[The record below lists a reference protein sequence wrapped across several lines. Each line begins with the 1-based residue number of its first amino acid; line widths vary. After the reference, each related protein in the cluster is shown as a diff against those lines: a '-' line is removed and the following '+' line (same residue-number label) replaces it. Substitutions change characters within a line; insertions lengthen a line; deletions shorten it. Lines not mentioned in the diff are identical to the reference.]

1 MINSSPD
8 ERSRPKP
15 LQINTHED
23 ERPNQSRLDVVKS
36 RSKERQR
43 SRPLPL
49 SMETN
54 ANTQDL
60 HAQLEKEKSMHK
72 VGPRNDSPLRSLNSL
87 TTPDKPSLLRAESTS
102 KLLNRSPGSS
112 SRLLR
117 SSSASFRAST
127 NKENNDVEE
136 SKSSEQQQL
145 SSTNDDTINSHLQ
158 LQSYRP
164 KSLKSIPQST
174 SFFLMVTGHIESA
187 SSHSSTC
194 LNDKLY
200 CRYSYSYGS
209 EDWKV
214 VHGVSHG
221 HSQIATQGVVSTND
235 EEGGNVIVWNFPI
248 EISFQSSNPQGWPR
262 LALSIYGLDFAG
274 RDVLRGYASMLI
286 PMSPGR
292 HTKYLKTYRPV
303 SGSKLVQFVN
313 WLFGTNPGKCDV
325 LCCPPSFN
333 NQLTQSP
340 ILLEYYDSKMVTRGD
355 GRSVTRV
362 ISSDRTIKINLM
374 VTMKDFATFGYVS
387 SSPK

>member
-8 ERSRPKP
+8 ERQSRLDAVHASSNERRRSRPKP

-23 ERPNQSRLDVVKS
+23 ERPRQSRLDLVKS

-54 ANTQDL
+54 TQDL

-72 VGPRNDSPLRSLNSL
+72 VGPPSDSPLRPSKHSL
-87 TTPDKPSLLRAESTS
+87 TTPERPSLLQAESTS

-117 SSSASFRAST
+117 SSSESFRAST
-127 NKENNDVEE
+127 NRENNDVEE
-136 SKSSEQQQL
+136 SKSSTDQPPL
-145 SSTNDDTINSHLQ
+145 STTNDANNNTHLQ

-209 EDWKV
+209 EDWKI

-221 HSQIATQGVVSTND
+221 YSQIATQGVVSSND
-235 EEGGNVIVWNFPI
+235 DEGGNVIVWNFPI

-274 RDVLRGYASMLI
+274 RDVLRGYASMLV

-313 WLFGTNPGKCDV
+313 WLFGTNPGK
-325 LCCPPSFN
+325 
-333 NQLTQSP
+333 
-340 ILLEYYDSKMVTRGD
+340 YDM
-355 GRSVTRV
+355 
-362 ISSDRTIKINLM
+362 SDL
-374 VTMKDFATFGYVS
+374 
-387 SSPK
+387 

>member
-1 MINSSPD
+1 MESSNN
-8 ERSRPKP
+8 ERQRSRPKP
-15 LQINTHED
+15 LQINTQED
-23 ERPNQSRLDVVKS
+23 ERPRQSRLDAVKAKS
-36 RSKERQR
+36 NQRQR

-49 SMETN
+49 QLQTN
-54 ANTQDL
+54 TTQDL
-60 HAQLEKEKSMHK
+60 HKHLEKERSMHTI
-72 VGPRNDSPLRSLNSL
+72 GPIDSPLRPSTGAAL
-87 TTPDKPSLLRAESTS
+87 TTSDRPSLLRAESTS

-112 SRLLR
+112 RLLH
-117 SSSASFRAST
+117 SSSASFRAPR
-127 NKENNDVEE
+127 NKENNDAEE
-136 SKSSEQQQL
+136 QP
-145 SSTNDDTINSHLQ
+145 STANDANNNTHLQ

-164 KSLKSIPQST
+164 KSLNPTKSIPQST

-248 EISFQSSNPQGWPR
+248 EISFQSTNPQGWPR

-274 RDVLRGYASMLI
+274 RDVLRGYASMLV

-313 WLFGTNPGKCDV
+313 WLFGTNPGKNV
-325 LCCPPSFN
+325 LLIIVHLHIS
-333 NQLTQSP
+333 QP
-340 ILLEYYDSKMVTRGD
+340 INSIPNPL
-355 GRSVTRV
+355 RV
-362 ISSDRTIKINLM
+362 L
-374 VTMKDFATFGYVS
+374 
-387 SSPK
+387 

>member
-1 MINSSPD
+1 MKSPD
-8 ERSRPKP
+8 ERQHRAASSNERQRSRPKP

-54 ANTQDL
+54 TQDL

-72 VGPRNDSPLRSLNSL
+72 VGPSTSAALS
-87 TTPDKPSLLRAESTS
+87 TPERPSLLRAKSSS

-112 SRLLR
+112 RRLH
-117 SSSASFRAST
+117 SSSSSFRASST
-127 NKENNDVEE
+127 TRDNDVEK
-136 SKSSEQQQL
+136 SKSSEQQPT
-145 SSTNDDTINSHLQ
+145 TNDNSINGHLQ

-164 KSLKSIPQST
+164 KSLKSVPQST

-235 EEGGNVIVWNFPI
+235 DDGGNVIVWNFPI

-274 RDVLRGYASMLI
+274 RDVLRGYASMLV

-313 WLFGTNPGKCDV
+313 WLFGTNPGKCAYP
-325 LCCPPSFN
+325 LS
-333 NQLTQSP
+333 
-340 ILLEYYDSKMVTRGD
+340 ILITTL
-355 GRSVTRV
+355 
-362 ISSDRTIKINLM
+362 L
-374 VTMKDFATFGYVS
+374 
-387 SSPK
+387 

>member
-8 ERSRPKP
+8 ERQSRIDAVRAKSNERQRSRPKP
-15 LQINTHED
+15 LQINTQEN
-23 ERPNQSRLDVVKS
+23 ETPKQ
-36 RSKERQR
+36 RQR

-49 SMETN
+49 EL
-54 ANTQDL
+54 NTQDL
-60 HAQLEKEKSMHK
+60 HAQLEKEKSK
-72 VGPRNDSPLRSLNSL
+72 LTVGPSNSPLRPSPSKHVL
-87 TTPDKPSLLRAESTS
+87 TSPERPSLLRAESSS

-112 SRLLR
+112 SRLLH
-117 SSSASFRAST
+117 SSSASFRT
-127 NKENNDVEE
+127 RTRENDAEE
-136 SKSSEQQQL
+136 SKSNTEQPSL
-145 SSTNDDTINSHLQ
+145 STTNDDANNSHLQ

-221 HSQIATQGVVSTND
+221 HSQIATQGVVSSND
-235 EEGGNVIVWNFPI
+235 DEGGNVIVWNFPI
-248 EISFQSSNPQGWPR
+248 EISFQSTNPQGWPR

-286 PMSPGR
+286 PVSPGR

-313 WLFGTNPGKCDV
+313 WLFGTNPGK
-325 LCCPPSFN
+325 
-333 NQLTQSP
+333 
-340 ILLEYYDSKMVTRGD
+340 
-355 GRSVTRV
+355 
-362 ISSDRTIKINLM
+362 
-374 VTMKDFATFGYVS
+374 
-387 SSPK
+387 

>member
-1 MINSSPD
+1 MINSSSD
-8 ERSRPKP
+8 EGTR
-15 LQINTHED
+15 
-23 ERPNQSRLDVVKS
+23 QSRLDVVKS
-36 RSKERQR
+36 RSKEKQR

-54 ANTQDL
+54 TQDL
-60 HAQLEKEKSMHK
+60 HAQLEKEKNMHK
-72 VGPRNDSPLRSLNSL
+72 VGPSTSAALS
-87 TTPDKPSLLRAESTS
+87 TPERPSLLRAESSS

-112 SRLLR
+112 SRLLH
-117 SSSASFRAST
+117 SSSASFRSSRT
-127 NKENNDVEE
+127 RENDAEE
-136 SKSSEQQQL
+136 SKSNTEQPSL
-145 SSTNDDTINSHLQ
+145 STTNDDANNSHLQ

-187 SSHSSTC
+187 SSHSSSC

-221 HSQIATQGVVSTND
+221 HSQIATQGVVSSND
-235 EEGGNVIVWNFPI
+235 DEGGNVIVWNFPI
-248 EISFQSSNPQGWPR
+248 EISFQSTNPQGWPR

-274 RDVLRGYASMLI
+274 RDVLRGYASMLV

-313 WLFGTNPGKCDV
+313 WLFGTNPGKNV
-325 LCCPPSFN
+325 
-333 NQLTQSP
+333 
-340 ILLEYYDSKMVTRGD
+340 
-355 GRSVTRV
+355 
-362 ISSDRTIKINLM
+362 
-374 VTMKDFATFGYVS
+374 
-387 SSPK
+387 

>member
-1 MINSSPD
+1 MINNSSPD
-8 ERSRPKP
+8 ERQSRIDAVRAKSNERQRSRPKP
-15 LQINTHED
+15 LQINTQEN
-23 ERPNQSRLDVVKS
+23 ETPKQ
-36 RSKERQR
+36 RQR

-54 ANTQDL
+54 TQDL
-60 HAQLEKEKSMHK
+60 HAQLEKEKIMHK
-72 VGPRNDSPLRSLNSL
+72 VGPPSDSPLRSSYTL
-87 TTPDKPSLLRAESTS
+87 TTPDRPSLLRAESSS
-102 KLLNRSPGSS
+102 KLLNLNRSPGSS
-112 SRLLR
+112 SRLLH
-117 SSSASFRAST
+117 SSSASFRT
-127 NKENNDVEE
+127 RTRDNDVEE
-136 SKSSEQQQL
+136 SKKSEQPPQP
-145 SSTNDDTINSHLQ
+145 SAANDANINSHLQ

-209 EDWKV
+209 DDWKV

-235 EEGGNVIVWNFPI
+235 DEGGNVIVWNFPI

-274 RDVLRGYASMLI
+274 RDVLRGYASMLV

-313 WLFGTNPGKCDV
+313 WLFGTNPGKNV
-325 LCCPPSFN
+325 
-333 NQLTQSP
+333 
-340 ILLEYYDSKMVTRGD
+340 
-355 GRSVTRV
+355 
-362 ISSDRTIKINLM
+362 
-374 VTMKDFATFGYVS
+374 
-387 SSPK
+387 